1 MIIVHICGGLGNQ
14 MFQYACGYALS
25 QKNND
30 TLKLDTT
37 YFYYSDYR
45 KYELKEFRID
55 VPFAS
60 EEEIIELQYEYETIF
75 ATIKRKITRKKR
87 KLSRYYYQEPHF
99 HFDKNI
105 HTLSGNI
112 YLKGFWQCEKYFL
125 TYKHN
130 LLTHFTLKNKLSK
143 KSEEYKKIIRSTQSI
158 SIHIRRGDYIDTV
171 KKKGRTFNVIGIFG
185 LCSMEYYKKA
195 ITHIESKINNPHYF
209 IFSDDLEWTRKHF
222 NFIKNST
229 FIKLDTTT
237 SDSEEIYLMSICK
250 HNITAN
256 STFSWW
262 GTWLNQNPNKIVI
275 APQKWTNDPTKNLKD
290 IIPKDWMCL

>member
-37 YFYYSDYR
+37 YFCYSDLR

-112 YLKGFWQCEKYFL
+112 YLKGYWQCEKYFL
-125 TYKHN
+125 VYKHD

-158 SIHIRRGDYIDTV
+158 SIHIRRGDYVTLSSV
-171 KKKGRTFNVIGIFG
+171 YKQYNLK
-185 LCSMEYYKKA
+185 YYKTS
-195 ITHIESKINNPHYF
+195 ITHIESKIRNPHYF
-209 IFSDDLEWTRKHF
+209 IFSDDLEWTKKYL

-229 FIKLDTTT
+229 FIELDTTT
-237 SDSEEIYLMSICK
+237 PDSEEIYLMSICK

-262 GTWLNQNPNKIVI
+262 GAWLNQNPNKIVI
-275 APQKWTNDPTKNLKD
+275 APQKWFCDTTINTKD
-290 IIPKDWMCL
+290 IIPKNWFKN